1 MKMIQGLKL
10 IFGVAGVFL
19 AGCGIPSPQAE
30 TGMPSQ
36 TIHIPFSGANITIDG
51 KLNEAV
57 YLEVAPFE
65 KFVVASEPDRV
76 APSTKA
82 WLFWSEERLVCA
94 FQCIDLSPASQTA
107 TEDEHAVDG
116 QDRVE
121 LFIWDG
127 NPNSEYYC
135 IEVAS
140 KGAVHDYSARFY
152 RVFDDE
158 WNLSA
163 DEWAVAVAPN
173 PDGYTVEFS
182 LPRAVIESMAVT
194 LASGS
199 QFRCGLFRAD
209 FERLNGEP
217 IWITLVDH
225 GREPDFHVADSFGIA
240 ELAGE

>member
-1 MKMIQGLKL
+1 MKIVQGLKL
-10 IFGVAGVFL
+10 TLGVGGVFL
-19 AGCGIPSPQAE
+19 AGCGTKIPQSKME
-30 TGMPSQ
+30 MSSQ
-36 TIHIPFSGANITIDG
+36 TIHIPFSDADITVDG

-65 KFVVASEPDRV
+65 KFVVAAEPDRV

-94 FQCIDLSPASQTA
+94 FQCIDLTPASQAA

-127 NPNSEYYC
+127 NPKSEYYC

-140 KGAVHDYSARFY
+140 KGAVHDYSARIY

-163 DEWAVAVAPN
+163 DEWDVAVAPN

-182 LPRAVIESMAVT
+182 LPRAAIESMTAKLV
-194 LASGS
+194 SGS
-199 QFRCGLFRAD
+199 RFKCGLFRAD
-209 FERLNGEP
+209 FDRLNGEP
-217 IWITLVDH
+217 TWITWVDQ
-225 GREPDFHVADSFGIA
+225 GREPDFHVADSFGVA
-240 ELAGE
+240 ELASE